1 MPMIFYTLVTVTIQL
16 LPLVPLVHRYP
27 APRNQM
33 KIYSLFDSILLSYFL
48 LQLHYYQLS
57 YSDLTPVA
65 EAMWLRMLFQLSVL
79 ALLPKPRSFC
89 SYLSLL
95 SLLPEAFKSIK
106 TNMTDRSV
114 MFIN

>member
-1 MPMIFYTLVTVTIQL
+1 MPMIFYTLVTVTIPL

-48 LQLHYYQLS
+48 LQLHYFLCHS
-57 YSDLTPVA
+57 ELTPVA

-95 SLLPEAFKSIK
+95 SLLPEAYK
-106 TNMTDRSV
+106 TT
-114 MFIN
+114 